1 MKKSAEDC
9 EFWMGMVEPSE
20 DCEEPLVSSR
30 HFITKL
36 EMLSELCIYNPDRI
50 IDTDEKKGDEDGQD
64 ADEFLNLSELRQE
77 WDNEDPR
84 VTDDDEKNDHK
95 N

>member
-1 MKKSAEDC
+1 
-9 EFWMGMVEPSE
+9 
-20 DCEEPLVSSR
+20 
-30 HFITKL
+30 
-36 EMLSELCIYNPDRI
+36 MLSELCIYNPDRVV
-50 IDTDEKKGDEDGQD
+50 DTDDKKGGGDDDE